1 MKTVHVTVHGRVHGV
16 GFRQFVKS
24 NAVKYGL
31 VGWVQNTDEKTVE
44 CMLAGENE
52 AVERMIELCK
62 IGPMLGEIKKVDVN
76 EIKETFDFKEF
87 EILE

>member
-1 MKTVHVTVHGRVHGV
+1 MKTVHLIVHGRVHGV

-24 NAVKYGL
+24 NAEKLSV

-44 CMLAGENE
+44 CMLVGENE

-62 IGPMLGEIKKVDVN
+62 IGPMLSGIKKVDVN
-76 EIKETFDFKEF
+76 EIKETFSYETF
-87 EILE
+87 EVL